1 MLVFTNSMWKIG
13 SSIAKVYSFIFQP
26 FLMPF
31 YSLALLFVY
40 TNFFNLY
47 IGQTLRFLLPVLVF
61 TFVIPSLFTI
71 VLVKMRYVKDLFLS
85 TQSERILPYMIF
97 FVSNLSLTFFF
108 YQAHVMFWF
117 LGLIAAPAIIA
128 FIGLIINFF
137 WKISAH
143 MLGIG
148 GVIGGVLSVC
158 FHVKATSPILLFS
171 ILFVI
176 AGFLGVSRLY
186 LKASTAAQVYVGFLL
201 GLVIA
206 YGSVFGGLVLML
218 SFLK

>member
-1 MLVFTNSMWKIG
+1 MWRIG
-13 SSIAKVYSFIFQP
+13 SSIAKVYSFILQP

-47 IGQTLRFLLPVLVF
+47 IGQTFRFLLPVLVF
-61 TFVIPSLFTI
+61 TFIIPSLFTI
-71 VLVKMRYVKDLFLS
+71 VLVKMRYVKDVFL
-85 TQSERILPYMIF
+85 TDRSERILPYMIF
-97 FVSNLSLTFFF
+97 IVSNLSLAYFF
-108 YQAHVMFWF
+108 YQSHVMFWF
-117 LGLIAAPAIIA
+117 LGLVAAPAIIA
-128 FIGLIINFF
+128 FIGLIVNFF

-158 FHVKATSPILLFS
+158 FHVKATSPIFLFA
-171 ILFVI
+171 ILFI
-176 AGFLGVSRLY
+176 LAGFLGVSRLY
-186 LKASTAAQVYVGFLL
+186 LKASTPAQVYVGFLL
-201 GLVIA
+201 GLAVG
-206 YGSVFGGLVLML
+206 YGAVFGGLVLML